1 MSGRVFC
8 GILSCLQRNSSLCSF
23 DASHNGLKH
32 SPQVKESLRQF
43 LRLNRGMRT
52 FDLSHN
58 KFTADTLNAIHL
70 GLLENDGNLRT
81 ILVLIFFTLLL
92 YLILLHLSLLLM
104 LIVVYQWC

>member
-23 DASHNGLKH
+23 DVSHNSLKH
-32 SPQVKESLRQF
+32 SPRVKESLRQF

-52 FDLSHN
+52 LDLSHN

-70 GLLENDGNLRT
+70 GLLENDGRSFG
-81 ILVLIFFTLLL
+81 ICV
-92 YLILLHLSLLLM
+92 
-104 LIVVYQWC
+104 